1 MDSASVSIPAHA
13 PGDTAAV
20 AAAYQEHHAWL
31 LGLLRRQL
39 GGGQQADAWDLVQDT
54 FERLMRQSY
63 LEKSTWNRSYLA
75 TIAKRL
81 LIDRHRRRALETAY
95 LSALASQPEP
105 IAPSAE
111 MLAQMAQ
118 QLLAV
123 CKVLDRM
130 PARMRRVFLLARL
143 DGHPLAT
150 IGAMLNVSVNVV
162 QKDLIQA
169 WQRLYHAFDDC

>member
-1 MDSASVSIPAHA
+1 MPVPPS
-13 PGDTAAV
+13 GDTAAV
-20 AAAYQEHHAWL
+20 AAAYQEHHRWL

-39 GGGQQADAWDLVQDT
+39 GGAQQADAWDLVQDT

-63 LEKSTWNRSYLA
+63 LEKASWNRGYLA

-95 LSALASQPEP
+95 LEALAAQPEP
-105 IAPSAE
+105 VAPSAE
-111 MLAQMAQ
+111 MLAQFAQ

-130 PARMRRVFLLARL
+130 PARMRRVFLLARI
-143 DGHPLAT
+143 DGHALAV
-150 IGAMLNVSVNVV
+150 IGEILGVSVNVV

>member
-1 MDSASVSIPAHA
+1 MPAQSA
-13 PGDTAAV
+13 GDTTAV
-20 AAAYQEHHAWL
+20 AVAYQEHHAWL

-39 GGGQQADAWDLVQDT
+39 GVGQQADAWDLVQDT

-63 LEKSTWNRSYLA
+63 LEKASSWNRSYLA
-75 TIAKRL
+75 TVAKRL

-95 LSALASQPEP
+95 LEALAAQPEP
-105 IAPSAE
+105 VAPSAE
-111 MLAQMAQ
+111 MLAQVAQ

-130 PARMRRVFLLARL
+130 PARMRRVFLLARIE
-143 DGHPLAT
+143 GHAFET
-150 IGAMLNVSVNVV
+150 IGGMLDVSVNVV

>member
-1 MDSASVSIPAHA
+1 M
-13 PGDTAAV
+13 AV
-20 AAAYQEHHAWL
+20 VYKEHHAWL
-31 LGLLRRQL
+31 LNLLRRQL

-63 LEKSTWNRSYLA
+63 LEQGAWNRGYLA

-95 LSALASQPEP
+95 LEALAAQPE
-105 IAPSAE
+105 ATEPSAE
-111 MLAQMAQ
+111 MLAQVSQ

-123 CKVLDRM
+123 CQVLDRM
-130 PARMRRVFLLARL
+130 PARMRRIFLLARIDGQAYDTIARTL
-143 DGHPLAT
+143 D
-150 IGAMLNVSVNVV
+150 VSVNMV

>member
-1 MDSASVSIPAHA
+1 M
-13 PGDTAAV
+13 
-20 AAAYQEHHAWL
+20 AAAYEQHHTWL
-31 LGLLRRQL
+31 LRMLRRQL
-39 GGGQQADAWDLVQDT
+39 GGAQQAEAWDLVQDT

-63 LEKSTWNRSYLA
+63 LEKNSWNRSYLA

-95 LSALASQPEP
+95 LEALASQPEP
-105 IAPSAE
+105 LAPSAE
-111 MLAQMAQ
+111 MLAQLSQ

-130 PARMRRVFLLARL
+130 PARMRRAFLLARI
-143 DGHPLAT
+143 DGHALAA
-150 IGAMLNVSVNVV
+150 IGEILDVSVNVV

-169 WQRLYHAFDDC
+169 WQRLYHVFDEC

>member
-1 MDSASVSIPAHA
+1 VPVRPSD
-13 PGDTAAV
+13 DTAAV
-20 AAAYQEHHAWL
+20 AAAYQEHHSWL
-31 LGLLRRQL
+31 LSLLRRQL

-63 LEKSTWNRSYLA
+63 MEKASWNRSYLA

-95 LSALASQPEP
+95 LEALALQPEP
-105 IAPSAE
+105 VAPSAE
-111 MLAQMAQ
+111 MLAQFSQ

-123 CKVLDRM
+123 CRVLDRM
-130 PARMRRVFLLARL
+130 PARMRRVFLLARI
-143 DGHPLAT
+143 DGHALAA
-150 IGAMLNVSVNVV
+150 IGEILGVSVNVV

-169 WQRLYHAFDDC
+169 WQRLYHAFDEY

>member
-1 MDSASVSIPAHA
+1 LDSASIPASSSA
-13 PGDTAAV
+13 SADPAAV
-20 AAAYQEHHAWL
+20 ASAYREHHAWL

-54 FERLMRQSY
+54 FERLMRQTY
-63 LEKSTWNRSYLA
+63 LDQPAWNRGYLA

-95 LSALASQPEP
+95 LDALACQPEP
-105 IAPSAE
+105 VAPSAE
-111 MLAQMAQ
+111 MLAQVSQ

-123 CKVLDRM
+123 CAVLDRM
-130 PARMRRVFLLARL
+130 PARMRRVFLLARI
-143 DGHPLAT
+143 DGQAYDVIAAELR
-150 IGAMLNVSVNVV
+150 VSVNVV

-169 WQRLYHAFDDC
+169 WQRFYHALDD